1 MQRVQTLMLLTVP
14 FLTALIFCR
23 FGRQILLVLL
33 LAWLTLFPKLGPLPQ
48 ISHILDISFY
58 PPVVTEVVINSRV
71 ALSMQAK
78 SGGRCAFLGC

>member
-33 LAWLTLFPKLGPLPQ
+33 LAWLTLFPKLGPFPQ
-48 ISHILDISFY
+48 ISQILDISF
-58 PPVVTEVVINSRV
+58 TLRV
-71 ALSMQAK
+71 Y
-78 SGGRCAFLGC
+78 

>member
-33 LAWLTLFPKLGPLPQ
+33 LAWLTLFPKLGPLPH
-48 ISHILDISFY
+48 ISHILDISLY
-58 PPVVTEVVINSRV
+58 PPEFTEVVSYIRGNPP
-71 ALSMQAK
+71 MQAK
-78 SGGRCAFLGC
+78 IAGGY